1 MLVMTRKAPLI
12 QAELQM
18 TSVPTLL
25 EDTMMDQQEIR
36 VTVSVNHY
44 FFRLRNRGGSH
55 HYYIHAIVQPSLST
69 IHQKSYTDLSISFVE
84 RSASRSDP
92 IRRFT
97 AKLKCL
103 SQPTKNSITINL
115 LNI

>member
-1 MLVMTRKAPLI
+1 MP
-12 QAELQM
+12 
-18 TSVPTLL
+18 PLL

-36 VTVSVNHY
+36 VTLNVNHC

-55 HYYIHAIVQPSLST
+55 HSYIHAIVQPSLSK
-69 IHQKSYTDLSISFVE
+69 INQKSYTYLSISFVQW
-84 RSASRSDP
+84 SASHSDP

-115 LNI
+115 LND